1 MDCEAALRRLSEYL
15 DKELDGVSASELAQ
29 HLAECRECFSLA
41 EFEQRVRALVRRSC
55 GCERISPALQQR
67 LSRLLQSF

>member
-1 MDCEAALRRLSEYL
+1 MHCEQALRRLSEYL
-15 DKELDGVSASELAQ
+15 DEELDAVSSSELAR

-41 EFEQRVRALVRRSC
+41 EFERRLRTLIRRSC
-55 GCERISPALQQR
+55 ECERIPPALQQR